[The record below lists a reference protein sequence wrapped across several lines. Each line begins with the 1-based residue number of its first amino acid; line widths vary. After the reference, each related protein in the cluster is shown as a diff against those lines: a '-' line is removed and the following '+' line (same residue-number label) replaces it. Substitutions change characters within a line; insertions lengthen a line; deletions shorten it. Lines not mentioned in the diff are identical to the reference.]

1 MNSTFVE
8 EAESFLEQ
16 HPDIREFDLLLPDMN
31 AVLRGK
37 RIQRGK
43 LISIYK
49 KGIFFPASVFAMDVT
64 GETMEETGLG
74 FKSGDQDIPCYP
86 IPETL
91 KVVPWPKERGQLLL
105 RMLEPDGS
113 PSYGNPREVL
123 QSVCKKLS
131 EFGCH
136 AMIAVEIEFYLVDP
150 KRKHGQPPLPVLSRL
165 TGERESEGQLYSLS
179 SLDTN

>member
-1 MNSTFVE
+1 MNTKFVE

-31 AVLRGK
+31 AVFRGK
-37 RIQRGK
+37 RIQREK

-49 KGIFFPASVFAMDVT
+49 KGFYFPASVFAMDVT

-74 FKSGDQDIPCYP
+74 FNSGDQDIPCYP

-91 KVVPWPKERGQLLL
+91 KVVPWRKERGQLLL

-113 PSYGNPREVL
+113 IAPDEVL
-123 QSVCKKLS
+123 
-131 EFGCH
+131 
-136 AMIAVEIEFYLVDP
+136 
-150 KRKHGQPPLPVLSRL
+150 
-165 TGERESEGQLYSLS
+165 
-179 SLDTN
+179 

>member
-16 HPDIREFDLLLPDMN
+16 HPAIREFDLLLPDMN
-31 AVLRGK
+31 AVFRGK

-74 FKSGDQDIPCYP
+74 FKSGDQDIPC
-86 IPETL
+86 
-91 KVVPWPKERGQLLL
+91 
-105 RMLEPDGS
+105 
-113 PSYGNPREVL
+113 
-123 QSVCKKLS
+123 
-131 EFGCH
+131 
-136 AMIAVEIEFYLVDP
+136 
-150 KRKHGQPPLPVLSRL
+150 
-165 TGERESEGQLYSLS
+165 
-179 SLDTN
+179 

>member
-1 MNSTFVE
+1 MNTKFVE

-31 AVLRGK
+31 AVFRGK
-37 RIQRGK
+37 RIQRKK

-49 KGIFFPASVFAMDVT
+49 NGLYFPASVFAMDVT

-86 IPETL
+86 
-91 KVVPWPKERGQLLL
+91 VPGIFESVPGKKNRGQLLL

-113 PSYGNPREVL
+113 PVL
-123 QSVCKKLS
+123 
-131 EFGCH
+131 
-136 AMIAVEIEFYLVDP
+136 
-150 KRKHGQPPLPVLSRL
+150 
-165 TGERESEGQLYSLS
+165 ESK
-179 SLDTN
+179 

>member
-1 MNSTFVE
+1 MRPGNFDGWEDTLKGTYHQSRLAGGFGSDNYHASLAGNSHSLFSSLSYEGVGRMNTKFVE

-31 AVLRGK
+31 AVFRGK
-37 RIQRGK
+37 RIQREK

-49 KGIFFPASVFAMDVT
+49 KGFYFPASVFAMDVT

-91 KVVPWPKERGQLLL
+91 KVVPWRKERGQLLL

-113 PSYGNPREVL
+113 PFFGNPREVL
-123 QSVCKKLS
+123 HSVCKK
-131 EFGCH
+131 
-136 AMIAVEIEFYLVDP
+136 
-150 KRKHGQPPLPVLSRL
+150 
-165 TGERESEGQLYSLS
+165 
-179 SLDTN
+179 

>member
-1 MNSTFVE
+1 MNTKFVE

-31 AVLRGK
+31 AVFRGK
-37 RIQRGK
+37 RIQREK

-49 KGIFFPASVFAMDVT
+49 KGFYFPASVFAMDVT

-91 KVVPWPKERGQLLL
+91 KVVPWRKERGQLLL

-113 PSYGNPREVL
+113 PFLGIHVKCFILFAKNCPNSAGKQWLRL
-123 QSVCKKLS
+123 KLS
-131 EFGCH
+131 F
-136 AMIAVEIEFYLVDP
+136 I
-150 KRKHGQPPLPVLSRL
+150 
-165 TGERESEGQLYSLS
+165 
-179 SLDTN
+179 